1 MTIRRKNIILRSEAV
16 KPKDKDKPKP
26 KPKHGTVR
34 REAGD
39 PRHSRKMA

>member
-1 MTIRRKNIILRSEAV
+1 MAISKKDIIIRSKAV
-16 KPKDKDKPKP
+16 KPKD

-34 REAGD
+34 RKAGD